1 MKKCVLIVDDD
12 LGIRKLVEAA
22 LKQNNFSVLH
32 ADSGEK
38 AMEILK
44 SHSVDVI
51 ILDIMLPGI
60 DGLETL
66 KRIRNNSC
74 IKQLPVIMLTS
85 KSSEIDS
92 VLGLELG
99 ADDYVCKPIR
109 YYELIARVK
118 SVLRRAEP
126 SLMNNSHS
134 IVIGELEIN
143 MDNRS
148 VTYRDHFLTLSYKEY
163 ELLLLLAKAPGR
175 VFSRNE
181 ILDHVWKEEYS
192 LETRTVDVHIRRL
205 RSKFEQTGC
214 KEVLIETVRN
224 IGYRLVC
231 QVQQ

>member
-38 AMEILK
+38 AIEILK
-44 SHSVDVI
+44 CHSVDVI

-66 KRIRNNSC
+66 KHIKSNSC
-74 IKQLPVIMLTS
+74 IRQLPVIILTS
-85 KSSEIDS
+85 KNSEVDS

-109 YYELIARVK
+109 YHELIARVK

-126 SLMNNSHS
+126 SLMNNSQS
-134 IVIGELEIN
+134 ITIGKLKIN
-143 MDNRS
+143 IDNRC
-148 VTYRDHFLTLSYKEY
+148 VTYGDRILTLSYKEF
-163 ELLLLLAKAPGR
+163 ELLHLLAKAPGR

-205 RSKFEQTGC
+205 RSKFEQAGC
-214 KEVLIETVRN
+214 KEILIETVRN
-224 IGYRLVC
+224 IGYRLVH
-231 QVQQ
+231 QG